1 MEPSN
6 KINSKTTTSL
16 AHQSGVK
23 TLRTLDEFTQ
33 LCQSEFHH
41 RHNVMI
47 EEYKDRKQHLQLVCD
62 RKIEEYKF
70 INSIVQVNTC
80 IGNNQP
86 NTAVVM
92 QLEMEL
98 AKLDYDNIA
107 ASFPLDYWRV
117 EYGENMIIP
126 IISDLMLYFLRQF
139 QVKEI
144 ITDVQVVQL
153 AVKLLSQQPK
163 LRIMELVFVLNGALQ
178 GEFGAKDGTSHFQ
191 RIGIDTILGWLT
203 KFYEQSA
210 IHLEQKRI
218 NSKPQESRG
227 AAPWVE
233 QEKMLMKY
241 EQEQR
246 DKKAI
251 TDKVWQ
257 METQK
262 RKVEEHKEKVLSDG
276 KG

>member
-1 MEPSN
+1 
-6 KINSKTTTSL
+6 
-16 AHQSGVK
+16 
-23 TLRTLDEFTQ
+23 
-33 LCQSEFHH
+33 
-41 RHNVMI
+41 MI

-70 INSIVQVNTC
+70 INTIVQVNTA

-86 NTAVVM
+86 NTAIVM

-144 ITDVQVVQL
+144 ITSVQVVQL

-178 GEFGAKDGTSHFQ
+178 GEFGAKEGTSHFQ

-210 IHLEQKRI
+210 IHLESKRI
-218 NSKPQESRG
+218 NSKPEESRG
-227 AAPWVE
+227 SVPWEVLE
-233 QEKMLMKY
+233 RQMKQY
-241 EQEQR
+241 ESEQR
-246 DKKAI
+246 RKKEI
-251 TDKVWQ
+251 TEKVWGIEKRVREVQEYKDSLTDKN
-257 METQK
+257 K
-262 RKVEEHKEKVLSDG
+262 AA
-276 KG
+276 